1 MNVLVSTP
9 GASIVRPLKAYALD
23 RSMRLLDGSRQR
35 LNEVVVILAGLLE
48 GSEQSETSL
57 LIGPARTR
65 IGCRSSHA
73 HGRPPCGAELV
84 EQQRERL
91 WADSATNRVW
101 LANEYVHVNQVG
113 RQIAEPGCRELLGKR
128 ALPTE
133 VADRASVDGDQ
144 SMVRGTMLA
153 DGSHCLVPVA
163 PPAGHMWAL
172 EPDPKPR
179 EVARYVHGDQLYG

>member
-1 MNVLVSTP
+1 MLART
-9 GASIVRPLKAYALD
+9 
-23 RSMRLLDGSRQR
+23 MRLLDGNLPR
-35 LNEVVVILAGLLE
+35 LNEVMVILAGLLK
-48 GSEQSETSL
+48 GSEQAETSL

-65 IGCRSSHA
+65 IGCRSSYA
-73 HGRPPCGAELV
+73 HGRLPCGAEPV

-101 LANEYVHVNQVG
+101 LANEYVHINQVG

-144 SMVRGTMLA
+144 SMVRRRMLA
-153 DGSHCLVPVA
+153 DGRHGLVPVA
-163 PPAGHMWAL
+163 PPAGHMWAF

-179 EVARYVHGDQLYG
+179 EVAGHVQGDQLYG